1 MIRRPTIALLTL
13 ALLVQGFVAV
23 VPHHHEPEHVH
34 LGIAAHD
41 HSGAPCVVPV
51 LALEPAAACL
61 ACAVHAPSVAEPA
74 RLEVGP
80 PLGALA
86 LAAEA
91 TVALGDD
98 LAPLPHRSR
107 GPPVV

>member
-1 MIRRPTIALLTL
+1 MRRPTIALLTL
-13 ALLVQGFVAV
+13 ALLVQGLVAV

-41 HSGAPCVVPV
+41 HHGAPCVVPI
-51 LALEPAAACL
+51 LALETAATCL
-61 ACAVHAPSVAEPA
+61 ACAVHVPSVSEPA
-74 RLEVGP
+74 RLAVGP

-86 LAAEA
+86 LAREA
-91 TVALGDD
+91 PVVLTDA

-107 GPPVV
+107 GPPAV

>member
-1 MIRRPTIALLTL
+1 VIRRPTIALLTL

-41 HSGAPCVVPV
+41 HRGAPCVVPI
-51 LALEPAAACL
+51 LGLEAATTCL
-61 ACAVHAPSVAEPA
+61 ACAVHVPSVSEPS
-74 RLEVGP
+74 RLTVGP

-86 LAAEA
+86 LAPEA
-91 TVALGDD
+91 PAVLDD
-98 LAPLPHRSR
+98 ALAPLPRRSR